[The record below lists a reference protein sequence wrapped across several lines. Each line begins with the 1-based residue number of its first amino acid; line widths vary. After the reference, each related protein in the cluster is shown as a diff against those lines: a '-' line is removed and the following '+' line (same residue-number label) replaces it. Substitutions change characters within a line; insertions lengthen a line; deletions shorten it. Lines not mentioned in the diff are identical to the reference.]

1 MKYLIMKRDM
11 EICHIIQGQIIEIIN
26 SIRIIGLTNGDITK
40 TMDFG
45 KTTRG
50 VFVVVRKDM
59 SKRTILYGRK
69 ILEDEAKNSTPKVE
83 VNVVMVD

>member
-1 MKYLIMKRDM
+1 M

-26 SIRIIGLTNGDITK
+26 SIRIIGLTNGDLTK
-40 TMDFG
+40 TMDIG

-69 ILEDEAKNSTPKVE
+69 NLEDEAKNSTPKVE

>member
-1 MKYLIMKRDM
+1 
-11 EICHIIQGQIIEIIN
+11 
-26 SIRIIGLTNGDITK
+26 
-40 TMDFG
+40 
-45 KTTRG
+45 
-50 VFVVVRKDM
+50 M

>member
-1 MKYLIMKRDM
+1 M

-40 TMDFG
+40 TMDIG

-50 VFVVVRKDM
+50 VFIVVKKDM
-59 SKRTILYGRK
+59 SKRTIL
-69 ILEDEAKNSTPKVE
+69 
-83 VNVVMVD
+83 